1 VELEPIGLKPPAPV
15 SLPELSLSELLAA
28 LEGPALHRDVVPRQL
43 LARTIRAV
51 LPKRRHV
58 GKLVLAMPMI
68 FLAML
73 SWALGELVGYSSGTG
88 GSCKQPLLAN
98 AVGALRRA
106 ILRSRERATSWK
118 KTVTRFIKAAKS
130 PVLRTELDTMSSR
143 SLNAQVV
150 VGLLGLTAD
159 PDMLRGSRSG

>member
-1 VELEPIGLKPPAPV
+1 
-15 SLPELSLSELLAA
+15 
-28 LEGPALHRDVVPRQL
+28 
-43 LARTIRAV
+43 

-58 GKLVLAMPMI
+58 GKLVLAMLMI

-73 SWALGELVGYSSGTG
+73 SWALGEFVGYSSGLG
-88 GSCKQPLLAN
+88 GSCEQPLLAN

-106 ILRSRERATSWK
+106 IPRSRERATSWK
-118 KTVTRFIKAAKS
+118 KAVTRFIKAAKS